1 MKRSREESQGGRNNR
16 FVDEVPRLNLL
27 LTTTP
32 ELINKIETYLNGHYT
47 CPHQQTEKCRGE
59 KLKAMNFP
67 ISMIKIGTWN
77 PVAENPDD
85 IVAKFYFAKKK
96 LIWEFL
102 LGEPETNTPRLK
114 SKIEI
119 QWNDV
124 SSFEESIN
132 LRDETGILKI
142 ELRKRPTFFIE
153 TNPQA
158 GKHTQWK
165 QLDHDFTDNQASTCR
180 RHTIHFP
187 PGVLQKNLE
196 KLLTDSFW
204 SKLYNVPF
212 PVEESLFFDIGF
224 EKNNSSHIIHSQTVG
239 FHVNYGLQH
248 HHYSQGIGGVGVG
261 EGNFNIAPQFRANGG
276 WQRNSYSQANSLNY
290 NTVNELPRMQAIITP
305 SSQMQMDF
313 TDSIQYRNQ
322 MNQDEIRKMQIIR
335 EIVQSQAYAAVADT
349 QTNNVPMYPPCGPFV
364 ATLIEEE
371 ERQNKDQTNVDGNC
385 QIKEYPKIPYI
396 RRSNW
401 EVLPGMDDI
410 EEDSCRS
417 VAVQYKNYKNLDS

>member
-1 MKRSREESQGGRNNR
+1 MKRSREEFQGGHNNI
-16 FVDEVPRLNLL
+16 FVDEVPRLNLP

-32 ELINKIETYLNGHYT
+32 ELINKIETYLNRNYT
-47 CPHQQTEKCRGE
+47 YPHQQIENSKTSTLLKSSEKI
-59 KLKAMNFP
+59 KAMNFP
-67 ISMIKIGTWN
+67 ISMIKIGTWT
-77 PVAENPDD
+77 PVAINPED

-102 LGEPETNTPRLK
+102 FEEEETNMPRLK
-114 SKIEI
+114 RKIEI

-124 SSFEESIN
+124 SSFEESIYTH
-132 LRDETGILKI
+132 DETGILKI

-165 QLDHDFTDNQASTCR
+165 QLDRDFTDNQASTCR

-196 KLLTDSFW
+196 KLLTNRFW

-224 EKNNSSHIIHSQTVG
+224 ENNNSSHNQIVG
-239 FHVNYGLQH
+239 FNVNYGLQH
-248 HHYSQGIGGVGVG
+248 HHYSQGIGVVGVG

-276 WQRNSYSQANSLNY
+276 W
-290 NTVNELPRMQAIITP
+290 
-305 SSQMQMDF
+305 
-313 TDSIQYRNQ
+313 YRNQ
-322 MNQDEIRKMQIIR
+322 MNQDEIQKMQSIR

-371 ERQNKDQTNVDGNC
+371 ERQYKDQTNVDGNYH
-385 QIKEYPKIPYI
+385 IKEYQKIPYI
-396 RRSNW
+396 HSSNW
-401 EVLPGMDDI
+401 EVLPGMDV
-410 EEDSCRS
+410 EEDW
-417 VAVQYKNYKNLDS
+417 

>member
-1 MKRSREESQGGRNNR
+1 
-16 FVDEVPRLNLL
+16 
-27 LTTTP
+27 
-32 ELINKIETYLNGHYT
+32 
-47 CPHQQTEKCRGE
+47 
-59 KLKAMNFP
+59 MNFP
-67 ISMIKIGTWN
+67 ISMIEIGTWT
-77 PVAENPDD
+77 PVAINPDD

-102 LGEPETNTPRLK
+102 FGEPDTNMPRLK
-114 SKIEI
+114 RKIEI
-119 QWNDV
+119 QWNDI
-124 SSFEESIN
+124 SSFEERIYT
-132 LRDETGILKI
+132 RDETGILKI

-165 QLDHDFTDNQASTCR
+165 QLDDFTDNQASTCR

-212 PVEESLFFDIGF
+212 PVEESLFFDMGF
-224 EKNNSSHIIHSQTVG
+224 ENNNSSRNSHNQTVS
-239 FHVNYGLQH
+239 FNVNYGLQH

-261 EGNFNIAPQFRANGG
+261 VGDRNFNIAPQFRANGG

-290 NTVNELPRMQAIITP
+290 NTANELPRMQAIITP
-305 SSQMQMDF
+305 SFQVVNEHHNMQMDF
-313 TDSIQYRNQ
+313 TGSQYINQ

-335 EIVQSQAYAAVADT
+335 EIAESQAYAAVPDT
-349 QTNNVPMYPPCGPFV
+349 QTNNVPMYPPVGSHV

-371 ERQNKDQTNVDGNC
+371 ERQYKDQ
-385 QIKEYPKIPYI
+385 KIPYI
-396 RRSNW
+396 RSSNW
-401 EVLPGMDDI
+401 EVLPGMDT
-410 EEDSCRS
+410 EEDW
-417 VAVQYKNYKNLDS
+417 

>member
-1 MKRSREESQGGRNNR
+1 MFFQ
-16 FVDEVPRLNLL
+16 VPLLNLP

-32 ELINKIETYLNGHYT
+32 ELINKIETYLNRNYT
-47 CPHQQTEKCRGE
+47 CPHQKIENSKTSTLPKSSE

-67 ISMIKIGTWN
+67 ISMIKIGTWT
-77 PVAENPDD
+77 PVAINPED

-102 LGEPETNTPRLK
+102 FGEEETNMPRLK
-114 SKIEI
+114 RKIEI

-124 SSFEESIN
+124 SSFEESIYTH
-132 LRDETGILKI
+132 DETGILKI

-165 QLDHDFTDNQASTCR
+165 QLDRDFTDNQASTCR

-196 KLLTDSFW
+196 KLLTNSFW

-224 EKNNSSHIIHSQTVG
+224 KNNNSSHNSHSQTVG
-239 FHVNYGLQH
+239 FNVNYGLQH

-261 EGNFNIAPQFRANGG
+261 EGNFNISPQFRANDG
-276 WQRNSYSQANSLNY
+276 WQ
-290 NTVNELPRMQAIITP
+290 
-305 SSQMQMDF
+305 
-313 TDSIQYRNQ
+313 RNQ

-349 QTNNVPMYPPCGPFV
+349 QTNNVPMYPPVGSFA

-371 ERQNKDQTNVDGNC
+371 ERQYKDQTNVDGNYH
-385 QIKEYPKIPYI
+385 IKEYQKIPYI
-396 RRSNW
+396 RSSNW
-401 EVLPGMDDI
+401 EVLPGMDV
-410 EEDSCRS
+410 EEDW
-417 VAVQYKNYKNLDS
+417 

>member
-1 MKRSREESQGGRNNR
+1 MKRSREEFQGGRNNR
-16 FVDEVPRLNLL
+16 FVDEVPRLNLP

-32 ELINKIETYLNGHYT
+32 ELINKIETYLNKNYT
-47 CPHQQTEKCRGE
+47 CPHQE

-67 ISMIKIGTWN
+67 ISMIKIGTWT
-77 PVAENPDD
+77 PVAINPED

-102 LGEPETNTPRLK
+102 FEEAETNMPRLK
-114 SKIEI
+114 RKIEI

-124 SSFEESIN
+124 SSFEESIHTC
-132 LRDETGILKI
+132 DETGILNI

-153 TNPQA
+153 TNPQV

-196 KLLTDSFW
+196 KLLTNSFW

-224 EKNNSSHIIHSQTVG
+224 ENNNSSHNSHNQTVG
-239 FHVNYGLQH
+239 FNVNYGLQH

-290 NTVNELPRMQAIITP
+290 NTANELFGMQGIPP
-305 SSQMQMDF
+305 SSQVVNEHYNMQMNF
-313 TDSIQYRNQ
+313 TGSQYRNQ
-322 MNQDEIRKMQIIR
+322 MNQNEIRKMEIIR
-335 EIVQSQAYAAVADT
+335 EIGQSQAYVVVADT
-349 QTNNVPMYPPCGPFV
+349 QTNNVPMYPPVGTFA

-371 ERQNKDQTNVDGNC
+371 ERQYKEQTNVDGNYH
-385 QIKEYPKIPYI
+385 IKEYQKIPYI
-396 RRSNW
+396 RGSN
-401 EVLPGMDDI
+401 
-410 EEDSCRS
+410 
-417 VAVQYKNYKNLDS
+417 

>member
-1 MKRSREESQGGRNNR
+1 MKRSREESQGGRNNNR
-16 FVDEVPRLNLL
+16 FVDEVSRLRLP
-27 LTTTP
+27 LTKGP
-32 ELINKIETYLNGHYT
+32 ELINKIENYLNRNNT
-47 CPHQQTEKCRGE
+47 CPHQQTENSKTSTFLKSSE

-67 ISMIKIGTWN
+67 ISMIEIGTWT
-77 PVAENPDD
+77 PVAINPDD

-102 LGEPETNTPRLK
+102 FGEPDTNMPRLK
-114 SKIEI
+114 RKIEI
-119 QWNDV
+119 QWNDI
-124 SSFEESIN
+124 SSFEERIYT
-132 LRDETGILKI
+132 RDETGILKI

-165 QLDHDFTDNQASTCR
+165 QLDDFTDNQASTCR

-212 PVEESLFFDIGF
+212 PVEESLFFDMGF
-224 EKNNSSHIIHSQTVG
+224 ENNNSSRNSHNQTVS
-239 FHVNYGLQH
+239 FNVNYGLQH

-261 EGNFNIAPQFRANGG
+261 VGDRNFNIAPQFRANGG

-290 NTVNELPRMQAIITP
+290 NTANELPRMQAIITP
-305 SSQMQMDF
+305 SFQVVNEHHNMQMDF
-313 TDSIQYRNQ
+313 TGSQYINQ

-335 EIVQSQAYAAVADT
+335 EIAESQAYAAVPDT
-349 QTNNVPMYPPCGPFV
+349 QTNNVPMYPPVGSHV

-371 ERQNKDQTNVDGNC
+371 ERQYKDQ
-385 QIKEYPKIPYI
+385 KIPYI
-396 RRSNW
+396 RSSNW
-401 EVLPGMDDI
+401 EVLPGMDT
-410 EEDSCRS
+410 EEDW
-417 VAVQYKNYKNLDS
+417 

>member
-1 MKRSREESQGGRNNR
+1 M
-16 FVDEVPRLNLL
+16 
-27 LTTTP
+27 
-32 ELINKIETYLNGHYT
+32 
-47 CPHQQTEKCRGE
+47 
-59 KLKAMNFP
+59 
-67 ISMIKIGTWN
+67 
-77 PVAENPDD
+77 
-85 IVAKFYFAKKK
+85 
-96 LIWEFL
+96 
-102 LGEPETNTPRLK
+102 PRLK
-114 SKIEI
+114 RKIEI

-124 SSFEESIN
+124 SSFEESIHTH
-132 LRDETGILKI
+132 DETGILNI
-142 ELRKRPTFFIE
+142 ELRKRPIFFIE

-196 KLLTDSFW
+196 KLLTNSFW

-224 EKNNSSHIIHSQTVG
+224 ENNNSSHNQIVG
-239 FHVNYGLQH
+239 FNVNYGLQH

-290 NTVNELPRMQAIITP
+290 NTANELFGMQGIPP
-305 SSQMQMDF
+305 SSQVVYEHYNMQMDF
-313 TDSIQYRNQ
+313 TDSQYRNQ

-385 QIKEYPKIPYI
+385 QIKEYQKIPYT

-401 EVLPGMDDI
+401 EVLPGA
-410 EEDSCRS
+410 S
-417 VAVQYKNYKNLDS
+417 KNDCPSGGCTMITSLLSLAMKKPVKKDLAMTGQVTLTGRILPIGGVSGTLEFTIICISFNNNFTP